1 MNLPHE
7 SAAPSFHTT
16 HWSLVVLAAQR
27 DGGDAANEALA
38 QLCQDYWPPLYS
50 FIRRRGESVT
60 AAQDLTQ
67 EFFARLLAKNYL
79 QCADRERGRFRAFLI
94 GSLKHFLANERKAAR
109 AQKRGGDKL
118 VFSLDF
124 QAAEAKYLAEPV
136 DERTPEQIYEQQ
148 WALLLIERV
157 LKRVEQESVSSGK
170 GEQYQKLR
178 TVLVAAPSAPSYAE
192 IAADLQTTE
201 AAVKMAVHR
210 LRKRYRELLRKE
222 IGQTVA
228 DAGEIEEELKELFAA
243 LASS

>member
-1 MNLPHE
+1 MNLPHD

-16 HWSLVVLAAQR
+16 HWSLVLLAAGR
-27 DGGDAANEALA
+27 EGRGADDALEAL
-38 QLCQDYWPPLYS
+38 CREYWPPLYS
-50 FIRRRGESVT
+50 FIRRRGETV
-60 AAQDLTQ
+60 AEAQDLTQ

-79 QCADRERGRFRAFLI
+79 QAADRERGRFRAFLI

-109 AQKRGGDKL
+109 AQKRGGGKQ

-124 QAAEAKYLAEPV
+124 EAAEAKYLAEPV

-148 WALLLIERV
+148 WAVLLIERV
-157 LKRVEQESVSSGK
+157 LQRVEQEFTSSGK
-170 GEQYQKLR
+170 GDQFQKLR
-178 TVLVAAPSAPSYAE
+178 YVLVVGPDTPGYAA

-210 LRKRYRELLRKE
+210 LRKRYRELLREE

-228 DAGEIEEELKELFAA
+228 DEAEIEGELKELFAA
-243 LASS
+243 LAS